1 MLNALREEYR
11 KVSTLIPRWTEFYL
25 DSSGQGEMTT
35 VALPVYHFSDNNTRI
50 FRGVIGID
58 VLAKDFGTSLDDSAL
73 AVRLQQRSS
82 KCIAY
87 DFGLQDDA
95 QVIGNY
101 TSSANTNE
109 GMCVVKPTNPIR
121 SDDGKHIPTGATISK
136 VPDGF

>member
-1 MLNALREEYR
+1 
-11 KVSTLIPRWTEFYL
+11 
-25 DSSGQGEMTT
+25 MTT

-87 DFGLQDDA
+87 DL
-95 QVIGNY
+95 V
-101 TSSANTNE
+101 SRRCPSH
-109 GMCVVKPTNPIR
+109 R
-121 SDDGKHIPTGATISK
+121 
-136 VPDGF
+136 